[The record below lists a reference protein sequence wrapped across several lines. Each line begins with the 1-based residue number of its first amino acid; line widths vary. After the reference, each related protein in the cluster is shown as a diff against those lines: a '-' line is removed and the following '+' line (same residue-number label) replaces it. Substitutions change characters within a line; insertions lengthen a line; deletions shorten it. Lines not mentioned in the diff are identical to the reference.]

1 MIFPLKLNS
10 QNCVIPLN
18 EEYAPAFHRKVVLAL
33 LHRPAFDSSGIQDC
47 AERFDHLGFDWF
59 PTIVESSLSL
69 SKLHHVAATS
79 RTRRRPSLHR
89 QIHRPHF
96 SRRLLT
102 IFNKNSH
109 TEIFKEVLIHPER
122 LLGLQVQGWL
132 GCGQIAG
139 CREEGVTEG
148 GCDWTPGSYPGSSGS
163 SRQQQ
168 LSFLAPLSSR
178 QHAAQLPQS
187 RHILT

>member
-1 MIFPLKLNS
+1 M
-10 QNCVIPLN
+10 
-18 EEYAPAFHRKVVLAL
+18 
-33 LHRPAFDSSGIQDC
+33 
-47 AERFDHLGFDWF
+47 
-59 PTIVESSLSL
+59 
-69 SKLHHVAATS
+69 
-79 RTRRRPSLHR
+79 HR

-96 SRRLLT
+96 SRRLRT

-122 LLGLQVQGWL
+122 LLGLQVQRWL
-132 GCGQIAG
+132 GCRQIVG

-168 LSFLAPLSSR
+168 LSFLAQLSSR
-178 QHAAQLPQS
+178 QPAAQLPQS
-187 RHILT
+187 RHILTLNAGFYKGFFSKRLNRAGETVSFHLYVFHHLESKRVESRHRTARMELMGVQLSERLESAGMLLSGPISSTCFL